1 MVVNQESYTG
11 YGSSRIPR
19 LDINSGCP
27 LEGKNDDDV
36 IKEISESLRN
46 NELLLEIENVFAP
59 QWCPADPI
67 CNKINEL
74 ALRLNSNLFAPS
86 AFPTFDFA
94 LQKTLKYLCNILHG
108 DEAVTGQIT
117 TGSTEGLFI
126 ALQLVREYFS
136 GQEIYIIAS
145 RTAHLSV
152 KKLATYGGVPKENLL
167 WVDLNEDLS
176 PRLEQIDYFLS
187 KYSPC
192 MVICTAGTT
201 DFGTIDPIEE
211 IAKLCR
217 NRNTWLHVDAAF
229 GGMYLPFLNHQC
241 QFDFSISEVK
251 SITVDLHKTIGAP
264 IPCSYILC
272 NQKDAFEKL
281 SIEADYTKSLGS
293 RKALSGSY
301 PGISAVQAYAIL
313 EKHGNSGLRELVQH
327 CEKLKNILFQNLC
340 TIKEVE
346 VFKSEHLPLLAISC
360 QKTASV
366 VKDDL
371 LNYGVYVEDT
381 KYKFRERTEWV
392 RIGISNHN
400 TEESIQYLSACI
412 INIVK

>member
-1 MVVNQESYTG
+1 MIQESYTG
-11 YGSSRIPR
+11 YGSSMIPR
-19 LDINSGCP
+19 MDFNSAFP
-27 LEGKNDDDV
+27 SEGKDDDDV

-67 CNKINEL
+67 CNKVSEL

-94 LQKTLKYLCNILHG
+94 LQKSLKFLCNTLHG
-108 DEAVTGQIT
+108 DETVTGQIT
-117 TGSTEGLFI
+117 TGSTEGLFVG
-126 ALQLVREYFS
+126 LQLAREYFS
-136 GQEIYIIAS
+136 KQDIYIIAS
-145 RTAHLSV
+145 RSAHLSV
-152 KKLATYGGVPKENLL
+152 KKLATYGGVPKGNLL

-176 PRLEQIDYFLS
+176 PRLEQIEYFMS
-187 KYSPC
+187 KYSPN
-192 MVICTAGTT
+192 MMICTAGTT
-201 DFGTIDPIEE
+201 DFGTIDPIEK
-211 IAKLCR
+211 IAKMCR

-241 QFDFSISEVK
+241 QFDFSLSEVK
-251 SITVDLHKTIGAP
+251 SITLDLHKTIGAP
-264 IPCSYILC
+264 IPCSYILS
-272 NQKDAFEKL
+272 NQKDTFEKL

-313 EKHGNSGLRELVQH
+313 EKHGNSGLRALVQH
-327 CEKLKNILFQNLC
+327 CEKLKNILFQNLS
-340 TIKEVE
+340 TIKGVE

-360 QKTASV
+360 QKQASV
-366 VKDDL
+366 VKNDL
-371 LNYGVYVEDT
+371 LDYGVYVEDT
-381 KYKFRERTEWV
+381 SYEFRGRTEWV

-400 TEESIQYLSACI
+400 TEESIQYLYECI
-412 INIVK
+412 INIIG